1 MKCILSLQA
10 IDAKYT
16 KAAAIVGPDQ
26 EVIFE
31 GEEITLDIPEWMEN
45 NSIHPSWSKS
55 IIWYSL
61 KQTETFNS
69 VLLTFKKIKKLMS
82 G

>member
-10 IDAKYT
+10 IDARYT
-16 KAAAIVGPDQ
+16 KAAAIVGSDQ

-31 GEEITLDIPEWMEN
+31 DEEITLDIPEWMEN

-55 IIWYSL
+55 II
-61 KQTETFNS
+61 
-69 VLLTFKKIKKLMS
+69 
-82 G
+82 